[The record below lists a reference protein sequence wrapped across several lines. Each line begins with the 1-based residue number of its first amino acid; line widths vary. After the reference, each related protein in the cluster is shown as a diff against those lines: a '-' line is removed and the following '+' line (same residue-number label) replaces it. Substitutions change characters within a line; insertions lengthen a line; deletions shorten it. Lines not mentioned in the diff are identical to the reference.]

1 MVGRLVDDCVVFGT
15 LSFLL
20 LLLLLLLFLLLTS
33 LQKFEVQMHARMV
46 EDESPWVRCRS
57 QLRVTL
63 IGLLAWP
70 SLKVVEKHSLKLP
83 ENEIKRYFSSFPSHV
98 QFVL

>member
-1 MVGRLVDDCVVFGT
+1 MVGRLVDDWVVFGT

-20 LLLLLLLFLLLTS
+20 LLLLMFLLLTS

-46 EDESPWVRCRS
+46 EEESPWVRCRS

-70 SLKVVEKHSLKLP
+70 SLNVVEKHSLKLP
-83 ENEIKRYFSSFPSHV
+83 ENEIKRYFS
-98 QFVL
+98 

>member
-1 MVGRLVDDCVVFGT
+1 
-15 LSFLL
+15 
-20 LLLLLLLFLLLTS
+20 
-33 LQKFEVQMHARMV
+33 MV

-83 ENEIKRYFSSFPSHV
+83 ENEIKRYFS
-98 QFVL
+98 